1 MYFNITCYVAIM
13 ITNNYSLACCTFF
26 FFKLLFMFNFCIVVG
41 CVVIFSLNRYVHNI
55 TAIKEKSFIAVTKNI
70 LISNLIINILL
81 MGILFYYI
89 LFLHKQCVLEL
100 LTTGIKYMY
109 IAPRLQILWWSFDL
123 DIYNIIFYMLS
134 IFVAFISLLSLDT
147 RLYGTKLIFL
157 VLCNLLVFVIFL
169 FSFTNNYVLFFLF
182 YEFLLIPSFFFVYR
196 ISPAKTAIQSSIYFV
211 MWTQIGSFLVFL
223 AIIFC
228 IVLTNTYEFINL
240 ATFKFTEQELLILQ
254 YLLFFGFG
262 IKIPVW
268 PFHYWITKTHVDAPT
283 GFSIF
288 LSGFLVKTALFGFYK
303 FSIVLGFFHNN
314 IIFSTICL
322 LGVVDASMKMW
333 GQTDLKKLVAYA
345 TIQEM
350 GLVYLTLC
358 FGDTTAIIGGFIFCV
373 THAFLSSI
381 FFFLVDTISRRF
393 YTRNIT
399 EINGIL
405 HLTPTLGIMVLLS
418 CIFYSGLPGTLKFI
432 SEIYLFA
439 GLVDVTPLSA
449 IFVLFIANF
458 FGLIG
463 FSKVW
468 FNVVFGMTLIPNKF
482 MVMDLSSKELYT
494 LIICYVGLF
503 SWGFII
509 PNFI

>member
-1 MYFNITCYVAIM
+1 M
-13 ITNNYSLACCTFF
+13 IIYSISFLYFF
-26 FFKLLFMFNFCIVVG
+26 FFKFVFILNIIFIILSTFLLLVNNFFGNISPVKDKTFNNF
-41 CVVIFSLNRYVHNI
+41 L
-55 TAIKEKSFIAVTKNI
+55 KNLLI
-70 LISNLIINILL
+70 INLISNILVISLLLYIILYLYKTYFLTLIIYDIKQNIYYNHFNFF
-81 MGILFYYI
+81 FYTFDFDIFNLIFYI
-89 LFLHKQCVLEL
+89 LSL
-100 LTTGIKYMY
+100 
-109 IAPRLQILWWSFDL
+109 
-123 DIYNIIFYMLS
+123 
-134 IFVAFISLLSLDT
+134 FVAFISLLALDT
-147 RLYGTKLIFL
+147 RLYSSKSIFL
-157 VLCNLLVFVIFL
+157 VLCNVLVFIIFL
-169 FSFTNNYVLFFLF
+169 FSFTNNYILFFIF
-182 YEFLLIPSFFFVYR
+182 YELLLIPSFFFVYR

-223 AIIFC
+223 AILFC
-228 IVLTNTYEFINL
+228 ISLTNNYTFNSLSIFNFTPSEIN
-240 ATFKFTEQELLILQ
+240 IIQ

-303 FSIVLGFFHNN
+303 FNISLGYFSNTVL
-314 IIFSTICL
+314 FSTICL
-322 LGVVDASMKMW
+322 LGIIDASMKMW

-358 FGDTTAIIGGFIFCV
+358 FGDTTSVIGGFVFSV
-373 THAFLSSI
+373 THALLSSI

-393 YTRNIT
+393 YTRNIV

-405 HLTPTLGIMVLLS
+405 HLAPNLGIVILLS
-418 CIFYSGLPGTLKFI
+418 CVFYSGLPGTLKFI
-432 SEIYLFA
+432 SELYIFA
-439 GLVDVTPLSA
+439 GLFDITPLST
-449 IFVLFIANF
+449 IIVLFGANF

-468 FNVVFGMTLIPNKF
+468 FNVVFGMTSIEKNYT
-482 MVMDLSSKELYT
+482 VNDLSYKEIYT
-494 LIICYVGLF
+494 LSICYFILLLWGL
-503 SWGFII
+503 II